1 MIVKGCKWFLM
12 IIVMEELNFVLDS
25 TLSFVV
31 IESLHL
37 WRSQR
42 TFASVVLA
50 SRKIT
55 KSIRT
60 FYSEQLLCTHCR
72 SCVMKSHITYAI
84 VNIIHI
90 IRYCGFYNWIHRL
103 ITSKLW
109 CFSFPS
115 NISVD
120 SISSV
125 CSIDSICT
133 CTNSIWFPG
142 SIWLFGSLAVVEFEL
157 HPLKKGQRW
166 KWILTW
172 SHNSFYKIERGLTLG
187 VKASGRRTLRFV
199 TWVENITQCFFWS
212 VSKDVHQRICFL
224 VGCIFSGLLYIDRP
238 ERQGQVAQGRLECRG
253 WTLP

>member
-1 MIVKGCKWFLM
+1 M
-12 IIVMEELNFVLDS
+12 
-25 TLSFVV
+25 
-31 IESLHL
+31 

-50 SRKIT
+50 PRKIT

-60 FYSEQLLCTHCR
+60 FYSVQLLCTHCR
-72 SCVMKSHITYAI
+72 ACVMKSHITCEYWNMTLLI
-84 VNIIHI
+84 SSTY
-90 IRYCGFYNWIHRL
+90 IRFCRFYNCIRWL
-103 ITSKLW
+103 ITSKVS

-125 CSIDSICT
+125 GSIDSICT
-133 CTNSIWFPG
+133 CTNSICFSG

-166 KWILTW
+166 KWTLTW
-172 SHNSFYKIERGLTLG
+172 SNNRFYKNERFLTLG

-199 TWVENITQCFFWS
+199 TWVENTTQCCFRS
-212 VSKDVHQRICFL
+212 VSKDVH
-224 VGCIFSGLLYIDRP
+224 
-238 ERQGQVAQGRLECRG
+238 
-253 WTLP
+253 

>member
-1 MIVKGCKWFLM
+1 MIVKGCKWFLFYFGSDFLE
-12 IIVMEELNFVLDS
+12 ILEELTFVLDS
-25 TLSFVV
+25 TLASSDV

-50 SRKIT
+50 PRKIT

-60 FYSEQLLCTHCR
+60 FYSAVHTLLAMCCEVTCNLW
-72 SCVMKSHITYAI
+72 MLKYDI

-90 IRYCGFYNWIHRL
+90 IRYCGFYNCILHWL
-103 ITSKLW
+103 ITSKVS
-109 CFSFPS
+109 CFSFLS

-125 CSIDSICT
+125 GSIDSICT

-142 SIWLFGSLAVVEFEL
+142 SIWLFGSLAVVEFEI

-166 KWILTW
+166 K
-172 SHNSFYKIERGLTLG
+172 
-187 VKASGRRTLRFV
+187 
-199 TWVENITQCFFWS
+199 
-212 VSKDVHQRICFL
+212 
-224 VGCIFSGLLYIDRP
+224 
-238 ERQGQVAQGRLECRG
+238 
-253 WTLP
+253 